1 MIKRM
6 GLLSPL
12 TVSLCILFV
21 SVDGSKEA
29 SEVSSVISPE
39 ELSQFFTENEI
50 TAKGEG
56 DRCKDHVLKFREKIA
71 ENGGPTTGVKSTV
84 GLGSALIIFILVG
97 TLAAGIAHAFQMV
110 SAIYMGFVVI
120 LPKP

>member
-1 MIKRM
+1 MKRM
-6 GLLSPL
+6 ELKLLLLL

-21 SVDGSKEA
+21 SVDGSKDP
-29 SEVSSVISPE
+29 SEVLNGERPE
-39 ELSQFFTENEI
+39 KLLEFFTENEI
-50 TAKGEG
+50 TANGEG

-84 GLGSALIIFILVG
+84 GLGSALIIFVLVG

-110 SAIYMGFVVI
+110 SAI
-120 LPKP
+120 